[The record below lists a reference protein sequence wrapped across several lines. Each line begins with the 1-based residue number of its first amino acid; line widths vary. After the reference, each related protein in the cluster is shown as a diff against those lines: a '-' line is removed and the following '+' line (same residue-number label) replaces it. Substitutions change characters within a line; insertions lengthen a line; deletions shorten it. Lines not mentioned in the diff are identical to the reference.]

1 MTCMLSSCPNFG
13 CLKDSLLQMHCCK
26 FTVASALLQDNGIL
40 NPEGDVYCSRQ
51 LDSWLI
57 LFLLPA
63 ALWGTLTGSVTGT
76 KVFQFIYF
84 FSSFWNQFGPNCTT
98 FLVAGRR
105 LLCMLCTFCM
115 PCCLLFQNHGSCY
128 TAACQVLLQL
138 QGDMDNLVGI

>member
-1 MTCMLSSCPNFG
+1 
-13 CLKDSLLQMHCCK
+13 LQAIG
-26 FTVASALLQDNGIL
+26 FLADF
-40 NPEGDVYCSRQ
+40 
-51 LDSWLI
+51 I

-98 FLVAGRR
+98 FLVAGQR
-105 LLCMLCTFCM
+105 LLCMLCTLCM
-115 PCCLLFQNHGSCY
+115 PCYLLFQNHGSCY

-138 QGDMDNLVGI
+138 QGDIDDLIGI